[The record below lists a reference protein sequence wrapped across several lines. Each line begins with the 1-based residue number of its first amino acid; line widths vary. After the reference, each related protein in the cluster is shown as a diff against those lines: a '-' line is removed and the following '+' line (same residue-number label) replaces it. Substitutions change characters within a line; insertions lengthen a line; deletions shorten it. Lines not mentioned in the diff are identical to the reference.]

1 MLLTLEGSCATQI
14 KQHKNKTNEIKQTN
28 KQQYTEIGLKKI
40 LKIVEVEF
48 EPNTNKQTHTK

>member
-28 KQQYTEIGLKKI
+28 NKIQKLASKKY
-40 LKIVEVEF
+40 L
-48 EPNTNKQTHTK
+48 NL